1 MKEPTQ
7 EDRKLLRA
15 IEHRRKEIAKVQTL
29 LENPS
34 YSARIITA
42 YQSILRGH
50 EIVLAKLLAAAPEK
64 VTAKGEAE

>member
-7 EDRKLLRA
+7 EERKLLRA
-15 IEHRRKEIAKVQTL
+15 IEHRRKEIAKVKAL
-29 LENPS
+29 LENPR
-34 YSARIITA
+34 YSGRIVTA

-50 EIVLAKLLAAAPEK
+50 ETVLAKLLATAPEK